1 MTKAIYPGKFDPL
14 TVGHVDIIRRA
25 SRIFK
30 ELEVV
35 IMDAPNDPA
44 TFSVAK
50 RIKMMELVIKEL
62 PNVSVTVG
70 DGLSVEF
77 AKRRNA
83 GILLRGIR
91 AVMDY
96 EHELQQATANMILAP
111 QIETVFLL
119 TRPEHSFMSSSAVK
133 QIALNHG
140 DLTKFVPK
148 EILPIIMAE
157 FDKVSRQFFYV
168 YAQKQPW

>member
-50 RIKMMELVIKEL
+50 RIKMIELVIKEL
-62 PNVSVTVG
+62 PNVSVCVG
-70 DGLSVEF
+70 DGLSVDF
-77 AKRRNA
+77 AKRRGA

-111 QIETVFLL
+111 TIETVFLL

-133 QIALNHG
+133 QIAFNQG

-148 EILPIIMAE
+148 EILPMIMAE
-157 FDKVSRQFFYV
+157 FKRD
-168 YAQKQPW
+168 